1 MDTEDLL
8 ILGGIGLAVYF
19 LFLRG
24 GAPSGMVQDPVA
36 VGNGNGGIIP
46 NDSYRRGLGQGVSG
60 NGGPTAGA
68 LNSAYQLGRTQGGG
82 TFIGPSINSANS
94 RANDYSQ
101 YPQSGNQ
108 MNQPGPVGPAES
120 DYPFQVNPLGGNG
133 HAAGSPTTPLISK
146 VVGNALVSS
155 TFQASVAKRDITRI
169 RAPGTGGGGTVV
181 VPPRATGTAGSNP
194 GTITPSP
201 RAVMTATP
209 VRPASKGFMR
219 GAN

>member
-24 GAPSGMVQDPVA
+24 GAPSGAVQDPVA
-36 VGNGNGGIIP
+36 AGNGNGGIIP

-60 NGGPTAGA
+60 AWPTKDRYG
-68 LNSAYQLGRTQGGG
+68 NDLGTTGLSV
-82 TFIGPSINSANS
+82 GPSINSGNS

-108 MNQPGPVGPAES
+108 MNQPGPVGPP
-120 DYPFQVNPLGGNG
+120 DPGGDPFQVNPLGANG
-133 HAAGSPTTPLISK
+133 HAAGSPTTDIIY
-146 VVGNALVSS
+146 
-155 TFQASVAKRDITRI
+155 ASNLGSVRSVTKSGKEQRTYIVPPAEKGAGPR
-169 RAPGTGGGGTVV
+169 TVV

-201 RAVMTATP
+201 RAVMTTTMP
-209 VRPASKGFMR
+209 VRPPSKGFLK